1 MHPIPTPAPRPPDAL
16 TRFSQLI
23 GRVIPDAMS
32 TAVGMLLLLTLGALA
47 IGNSGTAVM
56 DAFYRGLWMLL
67 PFTMQMALILVLS
80 STLGAA
86 PVFKGAVARLSRLPR
101 THGQVFALACLVVAC
116 LAYLYWGLAVA
127 LGPLVSIY
135 FAREAERKGIEV
147 DFPFLLATTAAAG
160 SIWQFGLSASAPLLM
175 NTPGHF
181 LEKQTGLVPLSTTI
195 WARPTFVFIV
205 TFFLAVIVA
214 ARFLNPRRP
223 QALSQFPDAFALAEP
238 LLVTAEAEPMD
249 HSAPVATL
257 SDRVERSSVPVAILV
272 AALAAWVY
280 YHFAVKGLGLDLN
293 SLNTILFGLALL
305 VHRNVANFNRALQ
318 AAILSCWPIVVMHHL
333 YGGVAGLAPVH
344 DPRDHDQRAARD
356 GVYPVHLSVLHRA
369 DFDGGGL
376 LRTLER
382 RPMGHSGLCDRHGR
396 DGRRRLGPTRPP
408 VAVDRRSD
416 GESVDAVLGGGRRG
430 DRPDRFPAV
439 HRLPVCLRGDLV
451 RAGRARLHVVPG
463 VRRRHR
469 LRPGPDVIDRPRLED
484 RRADCE
490 GTCADCYD
498 SRVH

>member
-1 MHPIPTPAPRPPDAL
+1 MSLYYNTPLTQTHVQLMRPIPAPAPLPPDRL

-32 TAVGMLLLLTLGALA
+32 TAVGMLLLLALGALA

-181 LEKQTGLVPLSTTI
+181 LEKQTGLMPLSTTI
-195 WARPTFVFIV
+195 WAP
-205 TFFLAVIVA
+205 
-214 ARFLNPRRP
+214 
-223 QALSQFPDAFALAEP
+223 
-238 LLVTAEAEPMD
+238 
-249 HSAPVATL
+249 
-257 SDRVERSSVPVAILV
+257 SDL
-272 AALAAWVY
+272 
-280 YHFAVKGLGLDLN
+280 H
-293 SLNTILFGLALL
+293 
-305 VHRNVANFNRALQ
+305 
-318 AAILSCWPIVVMHHL
+318 
-333 YGGVAGLAPVH
+333 
-344 DPRDHDQRAARD
+344 
-356 GVYPVHLSVLHRA
+356 LHRHVLP
-369 DFDGGGL
+369 GG
-376 LRTLER
+376 
-382 RPMGHSGLCDRHGR
+382 
-396 DGRRRLGPTRPP
+396 
-408 VAVDRRSD
+408 DRRGAIPQPETSA
-416 GESVDAVLGGGRRG
+416 GA
-430 DRPDRFPAV
+430 
-439 HRLPVCLRGDLV
+439 LPVSR
-451 RAGRARLHVVPG
+451 RIQAGRAAPR
-463 VRRRHR
+463 
-469 LRPGPDVIDRPRLED
+469 DR
-484 RRADCE
+484 
-490 GTCADCYD
+490 
-498 SRVH
+498 

>member
-1 MHPIPTPAPRPPDAL
+1 MHPILAPAPLPPDRL

-47 IGNSGTAVM
+47 IGNSGTVVM

-67 PFTMQMALILVLS
+67 PFTMQMTLILVLS

-195 WARPTFVFIV
+195 WAPSTFIFIV
-205 TFFLAVIVA
+205 TFFVAVIVA

-223 QALSQFPDAFALAEP
+223 QALSRFPDAFKLAEP
-238 LLVTAEAEPMD
+238 LLVTAEAEPID
-249 HSAPVATL
+249 RTAPVATL

-280 YHFAVKGLGLDLN
+280 YHFGVKDLGLDLN
-293 SLNTILFGLALL
+293 SLNTVLFGLALL
-305 VHRNVANFNRALQ
+305 VHRNVASFNRALQ
-318 AAILSCWPIVVMHHL
+318 ASILSCWPIVVMYHL
-333 YGGVAGLAPVH
+333 YGGVAGLLQFTTVGTTISGVLATVSTRYTFPFFTALISTVVACFV
-344 DPRDHDQRAARD
+344 PSSGGQWVIQGYVTSTAATAV
-356 GVYPVHLSVLHRA
+356 GVSVQQ
-369 DFDGGGL
+369 GL
-376 LRTLER
+376 LSLSIGDQMGNLLTPFWAAVGAGIARIDFR
-382 RPMGHSGLCDRHGR
+382 RFIGYQF
-396 DGRRRLGPTRPP
+396 
-408 VAVDRRSD
+408 AY
-416 GESVDAVLGGGRRG
+416 AAIWFVLGVLIFTL
-430 DRPDRFPAV
+430 FPV
-439 HRLPVCLRGDLV
+439 
-451 RAGRARLHVVPG
+451 
-463 VRRRHR
+463 
-469 LRPGPDVIDRPRLED
+469 
-484 RRADCE
+484 
-490 GTCADCYD
+490 
-498 SRVH
+498 